1 MFCTDHN
8 RQLEAVVK
16 RCLFTKSLCLLLLT
30 GSWKKSTEVHS
41 HAVIV
46 IVLSLPKVGRISIF
60 LIAIVMMI
68 IIRTWAWNRRAQC
81 KQSVRATWNRRAQ
94 CKQSVRAT
102 WNRRAQCKQSVRA
115 TWKRYSTCY
124 CCCCGYTGAL
134 PSLDEG
140 NEVDKL
146 NVKSRDKAR
155 HEIRSLL
162 SALY

>member
-102 WNRRAQCKQSVRA
+102 W
-115 TWKRYSTCY
+115 KRYSTCY

>member
-1 MFCTDHN
+1 MIIMFCTDHN

-102 WNRRAQCKQSVRA
+102 W
-115 TWKRYSTCY
+115 KRYSTCY